1 MQGGA
6 GISGRYRHKRSRLI
20 RTGEFAHMHYKGK
33 KGFTPVS
40 ASKDPGRT
48 MNLWQLSGLV
58 DRLVAEKKAQLAG
71 ERVVVNLTELGFRK
85 LLGSGSVSRPVQ
97 VKVDEC
103 SEGAA
108 KKLKDAGGELVTAT
122 ADK

>member
-6 GISGRYRHKRSRLI
+6 GISGRYRHKRSCLI

-48 MNLWQLSGLV
+48 LDLWQLSGLV
-58 DRLVAEKKAQLAG
+58 DKLVAEKKAQLAG
-71 ERVVVNLTELGFRK
+71 ERVVVDLKELGFRK
-85 LLGSGSVSRPVQ
+85 LLGSGSISRPVQ

-108 KKLKDAGGELVTAT
+108 KKLKEAGGELVTAT